1 MYPLPNCMVASII
14 IVHHNGTLAFEEENV
29 VVQYNKYDKI
39 VSTPTKYP
47 CLFKI
52 SWYPGKLA
60 ERF

>member
-1 MYPLPNCMVASII
+1 MVASII